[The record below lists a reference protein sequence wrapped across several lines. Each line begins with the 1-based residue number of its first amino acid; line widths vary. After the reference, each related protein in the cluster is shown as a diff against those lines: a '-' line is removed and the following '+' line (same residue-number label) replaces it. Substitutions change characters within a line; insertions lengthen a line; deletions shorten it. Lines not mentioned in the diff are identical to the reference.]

1 MGNPTYMLVN
11 ATGTAAPVI
20 LDWTLVPFNASFAVE
35 MQGNTTATFGVQ
47 FTLDDPTT
55 ATPKWFYDS
64 NVGQNSTA
72 TFVGNYIAPVRAVRL
87 ETVSLTS
94 GGSII
99 FAVLQ
104 GLPV

>member
-1 MGNPTYMLVN
+1 MSNPVYQLTN
-11 ATGTAAPVI
+11 AAGTAAPVV

-35 MQGNTTATFGVQ
+35 MQGASTGTFGVQ
-47 FTLDDPTT
+47 YTLDDINSG
-55 ATPKWFYDS
+55 TPKWFYDS
-64 NVGQNSTA
+64 NVGQGSTA
-72 TFVGNYIAPVRAVRL
+72 VFVGNYIAPVRAIRL
-87 ETVSLTS
+87 ETTDLSS